1 MDWTFWVGNAITA
14 AIAVI
19 GWVIT
24 AISGR
29 NAGKEQS
36 ERFET
41 EMEAQRKR
49 LERLD
54 DQVAVLQSQAKSL
67 EEQTDMQRAKFTKAP
82 FSDAEWVRGSLRRV
96 RVEGARRVHV
106 ESVTAE
112 LGGVFRLC
120 TPIPDS
126 FEPGETIEYL
136 TNGPLRVEFAW
147 RWDDEP
153 DMPLR
158 TIRKVSYKP

>member
-1 MDWTFWVGNAITA
+1 MDWTFWVGNAVTA
-14 AIAVI
+14 AIAVV

-67 EEQTDMQRAKFTKAP
+67 EEQTEMQRAEFTKAP
-82 FSDAEWVRGSLRRV
+82 FSDAEWVKGSLRRV

-106 ESVTAE
+106 ESVKAE
-112 LGGVFRLC
+112 DGGVFRLC